1 MKMKAKIQ
9 NGGHKKEKVL
19 VVAAHPDDEALGCG
33 GTIARHIAKGDSVYV
48 VFLTDGVGSRT
59 SNQGGAT
66 DAAARSVSSLSALKV
81 LGVTEDAI
89 TAFSFPDNAM
99 DSVPRLEVVK
109 AIESVIS
116 QVQPEVVYTHH
127 AGDLNVDHRYAYEA
141 TMTACRPQPES
152 SVKEIYSYEVP
163 SSTAWLGASYG
174 RHFEPNFYVEIT
186 DYLNCKMKALIEY
199 EEEMRIFP
207 HARSKEALEHLARW
221 RGSQVGLLAAE
232 AFVVERVISD

>member
-1 MKMKAKIQ
+1 MKKNI
-9 NGGHKKEKVL
+9 L
-19 VVAAHPDDEALGCG
+19 VIAAHADDEALGCG
-33 GTIARHIAKGDSVYV
+33 GTIAKHIAKGDSVYV

-66 DAAARSVSSLSALKV
+66 NAAARSVSSLSALKV

-141 TMTACRPQPES
+141 VMTACRPQPGFC
-152 SVKEIYSYEVP
+152 VKAIYSFEVA
-163 SSTAWLGASYG
+163 SSTAWAGASYG
-174 RHFEPNFYVEIT
+174 RHFVPTLYVNIE
-186 DYLNCKMKALIEY
+186 DYLEQKEKALVAY
-199 EEEMRIFP
+199 HEEMRAFP
-207 HARSKEALEHLARW
+207 HARSNEAIEALAKY
-221 RGSQVGLLAAE
+221 RGSQVGVPAAE
-232 AFVVERVISD
+232 AFVVERILLK

>member
-1 MKMKAKIQ
+1 MKKNI
-9 NGGHKKEKVL
+9 L
-19 VVAAHPDDEALGCG
+19 VIAAHADDEALGCG
-33 GTIARHIAKGDSVYV
+33 GTIAKHIAKGDSVHV

-59 SNQGGAT
+59 SDQSCAT

-89 TAFSFPDNAM
+89 TGFSFPDNAM

-141 TMTACRPQPES
+141 TMTACRPQPGFC
-152 SVKEIYSYEVP
+152 VQEIYSYEVS
-163 SSTAWLGASYG
+163 SSTAWSGVSSG
-174 RHFEPNFYVEIT
+174 RHFVPTLYVNIAAFWEQ
-186 DYLNCKMKALIEY
+186 KERALIAY
-199 EEEMRIFP
+199 QEEMRAFP
-207 HARSKEALEHLARW
+207 HARSIEAIKALAIF
-221 RGSQVGLLAAE
+221 RGSQVGAPAAE
-232 AFVVERVISD
+232 AFVVERILLK

>member
-1 MKMKAKIQ
+1 MAKNI
-9 NGGHKKEKVL
+9 L
-19 VVAAHPDDEALGCG
+19 VVAAHSDDEALGCG
-33 GTIARHIAKGDSVYV
+33 GTIAKHIANGDSVHV

-59 SNQGGAT
+59 SNQGAAT

-89 TAFSFPDNAM
+89 TGFSFPDNAM

-141 TMTACRPQPES
+141 TMTACRPQPGFC
-152 SVKEIYSYEVP
+152 VQEIYSYEVS
-163 SSTAWLGASYG
+163 SSTAWSGASSG
-174 RHFEPNFYVEIT
+174 RDFVPTLYVDIESHLEQKI
-186 DYLNCKMKALIEY
+186 KALKAY
-199 EEEMRIFP
+199 HEEMRDYP
-207 HARSKEALEHLARW
+207 HARSIEALEALATF
-221 RGSQVGLLAAE
+221 RGSQVGVEAAE
-232 AFVVERVISD
+232 AFVVERQIVQ